1 MSIQKNLRHVGVACL
16 LAMLT
21 SGSFA
26 ASDAYLE
33 GFAEQTDYRYAQA
46 LEKFLVAANE
56 GNQRAQRQAG
66 LMLLYGERVYGIEVK
81 QNRPLA
87 IQLLRQAASSG
98 CEVSQHMLT
107 KHQLAGL

>member
-1 MSIQKNLRHVGVACL
+1 MSIHTRLRHIGMTSL
-16 LAMLT
+16 LVMLT

-33 GFAEQTDYRYAQA
+33 GVAAQADYRYAQA
-46 LEKFLVAANE
+46 LDKFLVAANE
-56 GNQRAQRQAG
+56 GNPHAQRKAG
-66 LMLLYGERVYGIEVK
+66 LMLLYGERVYGMEIK

-87 IQLLRQAASSG
+87 IQLLKQAASGG

-107 KHQLAGL
+107 KHHLAGL